1 MYITR
6 SSIMD
11 HESVTG
17 SGGQMKYGH
26 QRVWGTIGFGITA
39 LLAGGAID
47 WWSAGSSTKDYTPA
61 FLIVLIFSTVDILCC
76 LRLRVSFKFGMY
88 YDLHM

>member
-1 MYITR
+1 MN
-6 SSIMD
+6 SA
-11 HESVTG
+11 SVTG

-39 LLAGGAID
+39 LLAGSSID

-61 FLIVLIFSTVDILCC
+61 FIIVLIFATIDLFCC
-76 LRLRVSFKFGMY
+76 LRLRVSMQMGMIRS
-88 YDLHM
+88 L